1 MNIKVSYDS
10 IGMTLNSNRELLNS
24 QFHIKIKPSKQQ
36 VSEHHIK
43 IKSLQSQENNQEGE
57 KTIYLVKG

>member
-1 MNIKVSYDS
+1 MNIKVSNDS
-10 IGMTLNSNRELLNS
+10 IGMTLKAKREKLNT
-24 QFHIKIKPSKQQ
+24 QFHIKIKTSKQQ

-43 IKSLQSQENNQEGE
+43 IKSLHSQENNQEGE